1 MSDLGLRHA
10 QKTCLDL
17 PHIHIQNYLTQF
29 FLEQAVPGGGHLR
42 SNQQASEKTIAW
54 PACGTKNL
62 FLNCKLLW
70 QKLFTIRNWDG
81 GKTNFVILQQQWY
94 SAVSWI
100 AMVWP
105 PQSVKHCVFQICFH
119 YGPKQDLVR
128 ALAFEAPTNL
138 EASGLQISAFRSRH
152 VSKQLAFVH
161 QGIEYK
167 IAWHHFCS
175 SFKFLGIT
183 VDKYNKPHTR
193 RCDKIHVSFFKEI
206 QPNPP

>member
-1 MSDLGLRHA
+1 MP
-10 QKTCLDL
+10 TCLDL

-62 FLNCKLLW
+62 FLNYKLLW
-70 QKLFTIRNWDG
+70 QKLFTMRNWDD

-105 PQSVKHCVFQICFH
+105 PQSVKQCVFQICFH

-152 VSKQLAFVH
+152 VFKQLAFVH
-161 QGIEYK
+161 QGIKYK